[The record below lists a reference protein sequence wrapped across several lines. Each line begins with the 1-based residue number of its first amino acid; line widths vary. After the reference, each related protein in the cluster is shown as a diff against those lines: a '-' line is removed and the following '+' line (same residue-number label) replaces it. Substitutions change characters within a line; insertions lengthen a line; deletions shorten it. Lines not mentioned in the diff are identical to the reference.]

1 MPNPKPAKGRPKAG
15 ETRTHADTLFK
26 GCTKHTKGLMK
37 SHLSL
42 EREKQRDAYAKSKGL
57 R

>member
-1 MPNPKPAKGRPKAG
+1 MSNTKPAKGKPKAG
-15 ETRTHADTLFK
+15 ETRTHAGTLFK
-26 GCTKHTKGLMK
+26 GCTKQAKGLMK